1 MKSTKFKSYLLI
13 TLFFLFTA
21 CSGGSGGSG
30 DSGGTGGKKSGATG
44 EIVIYNASDSSDEIT
59 VTSFSESDDIGTE
72 SSSEEFLINSYSA
85 LLDGDAFWVGTSDGT
100 ILRVGLDGA
109 TEETITG
116 VDAPVYLASN
126 DTDIWVADDGNGI
139 NSFDPK
145 IYRISKAT
153 NSIEESFDVA
163 DISET
168 YDGLFLTDEAVY
180 ILISNG
186 FQLGRI
192 DLTSK
197 AITYLDIAGDTT
209 DIASLTNGIYGYG
222 SMAKVSN
229 SKAFIFDDYF
239 DKLLVINLET
249 FTVTDIASMDTVMA
263 GASNAVL
270 QGSSAGLYFYI
281 YDANEIYKLN
291 QSTFDVTKTYSP
303 TEDIDLW
310 LVNGDTMAV
319 ELEFGKVVILDKN
332 FDEVA
337 TLLGCYPDEIGYEV
351 N

>member
-1 MKSTKFKSYLLI
+1 MKSTNLKISLLA
-13 TLFFLFTA
+13 TLLFLFQA
-21 CSGGSGGSG
+21 CSGGSSGGGSG
-30 DSGGTGGKKSGATG
+30 TGDKKSTSTG
-44 EIVIYNASDSSDEIT
+44 DIVIYNASDSSDKIT
-59 VTSFSESDDIGTE
+59 VTSFSASDDIGTE
-72 SSSEEFLINSYSA
+72 SSSEDFLINSYSA
-85 LLDGDAFWVGTSDGT
+85 LLDDDAFWVGTSDGT

-126 DTDIWVADDGNGI
+126 DTDLWVADDGNG
-139 NSFDPK
+139 SKSLGPK
-145 IYRISKAT
+145 IYRISKST
-153 NSIEESFDVA
+153 NSVKESFDVA
-163 DISET
+163 DVSET

-239 DKLLVINLET
+239 DKILVINLDT
-249 FTVTDIASMDTVMA
+249 FTVTDIASMDTLMA

-270 QGSSAGLYFYI
+270 QGSSAGLYFYV
-281 YDANEIYKLN
+281 YDANKIYKLD
-291 QSTFDVTKTYSP
+291 QTTFDVTKIYSP

-332 FDEVA
+332 FDELA